1 MKKLFSAVLSIGILT
16 AIILLIISKSS
27 KTELD
32 EPSELNA
39 NIYLIASEGSNQ
51 AGKTIGCGDILVA
64 EPKNIQYEKTQLE
77 AILAELF
84 AQKETNELH
93 NFVKGP
99 NLILYQI
106 TIANG
111 NADIYLKGDFFISS
125 VCDSAR
131 IREQLYETA
140 NQFPDIK
147 KINFYINTQTLE
159 TYLSIAK
166 KGFK

>member
-1 MKKLFSAVLSIGILT
+1 MKKLLSAVFSIGILT
-16 AIILLIISKSS
+16 AIILLIINRCS
-27 KTELD
+27 KTDSD
-32 EPSELNA
+32 EPKELTA
-39 NIYLIASEGSNQ
+39 NIYLVAPKGSDQ
-51 AGKTIGCGDILVA
+51 TGKTFGCGDILVA
-64 EPKNIQYEKTQLE
+64 ESKNIQYEKTPLE

-84 AQKETNELH
+84 ARNSTNDLH

-99 NLILYQI
+99 NLILYQV

-111 NADIYLKGDFFISS
+111 NADIYLKGDFVITS

-147 KINFYINTQTLE
+147 KINFFINTQTLE
-159 TYLSIAK
+159 TYLAIAK